1 MTIDN
6 KITRDRVKKV
16 LKPTLIVVLVVAVVM
31 GCFFTY
37 YLLSLPSPKEKLTI
51 WVGSTEL
58 DYSEKLHDDVLEY
71 ASQYGITHCSFVI
84 RNPDDFYYDTAFSLS
99 GYYSADV
106 FILDE
111 KQIESY
117 QETALFM
124 PLNVAEG
131 YRYQDEVIGIPLTEE
146 LYVLLNYR
154 SDKDADMLMDVA
166 QFLIQTINEDVQ

>member
-6 KITRDRVKKV
+6 KITLERVKKV
-16 LKPTLIVVLVVAVVM
+16 LKPALIVVLVVAVVLA
-31 GCFFTY
+31 CFVAY

-51 WVGSTEL
+51 WVGSTAF
-58 DYSEKLHDDVLEY
+58 DYSVALRDEVLQY
-71 ASQYGITHCSFVI
+71 SGKYGITHCSFVI

-111 KQIESY
+111 KQIEMY

-124 PLNVAEG
+124 PLNVEEG
-131 YRYQDEVIGIPLTEE
+131 YRYQDKVIGIPLTEE

-154 SDKDADMLMDVA
+154 SDKDAEMLMDVLN
-166 QFLIQTINEDVQ
+166 FLIQIINEDVQ

>member
-6 KITRDRVKKV
+6 KITRERVKKV
-16 LKPTLIVVLVVAVVM
+16 LRPTLIALLTALVVV
-31 GCFFTY
+31 GCFVSY
-37 YLLSLPSPKEKLTI
+37 YLLSLPSPKEKLTV
-51 WVGSTEL
+51 WVGSTEFH
-58 DYSEKLHDDVLEY
+58 YSEKLHDDVLEY

-84 RNPDDFYYDTAFSLS
+84 RNPDDFYYDAAFSLN

-117 QETALFM
+117 QDTALFM
-124 PLNVAEG
+124 PLDVEDG
-131 YRYQDEVIGIPLTEE
+131 YRYHDEVIGIPLTEE

-154 SDKDADMLMDVA
+154 SDKDAEMLLDVLN
-166 QFLIQTINEDVQ
+166 FLIQTINEDVQ

>member
-1 MTIDN
+1 M
-6 KITRDRVKKV
+6 
-16 LKPTLIVVLVVAVVM
+16 
-31 GCFFTY
+31 
-37 YLLSLPSPKEKLTI
+37 
-51 WVGSTEL
+51 
-58 DYSEKLHDDVLEY
+58 LEY

-131 YRYQDEVIGIPLTEE
+131 YRYQDKVIGIPLTEE

-154 SDKDADMLMDVA
+154 SDKDADMLLDVA